1 MKRYSISHIL
11 FGLLTITMVVIP
23 FCANA
28 EARGGEYVFRQFS
41 PQGGFYYDGVKSIR
55 QDGDQLIWA
64 VMDND
69 VYRLD
74 GYTYKRYYPQFKE
87 LGLAGEWEFRNLA
100 TNSHGELF
108 VSTNNGIFR
117 YNKLSD
123 RFELHIDSAV
133 QFLYFD
139 GLDNM
144 WVRQSDGTLC
154 TWNEQD
160 QEWTVPLRDGKPFKG
175 FFSLTSHNQELYI
188 SNTYGKIFRY
198 DYAEN
203 SLNLLFSFND
213 NNYLIQKIVISG
225 KYIWALVRDRGLYKI
240 GLVNSEVVDRIDFF
254 SYENRK
260 YKTDTKT
267 FVIDNNNMIW
277 LGAQQGMFI
286 IDPQSKEYTL
296 YRHNPNDALSLVNNS
311 VWEIAKDSQNNL
323 WIGTFGG
330 GLSYV
335 DINERAKFKTY
346 LPLHNGL
353 NYNVVSGF
361 AENDKTVWVATEG
374 AGINVIDKATG
385 RFSYLG
391 MQPNMTM
398 DAYTQQASGARA
410 ANSLSSN
417 NIKSIVVD
425 EDQSL
430 WIATFKGGLN
440 HYNQLTQKVECF
452 LSNTKDKNSL
462 RYNDMRKIVLEPGL
476 GLWVAY
482 QAEETAISFFDL
494 KTRNFTHYK
503 IDNKNQYI
511 FDIYRQNGEKL
522 WILTHESLYLFNTKS
537 KETQTISLPQ
547 GQNLNGQS
555 MCSDSDQNLWIGTV
569 GNGLLR
575 YDHSKGSFT
584 SINEILKFN
593 VSTIFS
599 ISTDQAGDLWLGTD
613 NGLFKYDVSEN
624 RFFYFSGKDGVQG
637 RVFSPL
643 ASMQGKNGKLY
654 IGGTNGFT
662 VVNTEEIV
670 INTFKPRVTI
680 TDFLIDNT
688 VVDPSTIGLQS
699 AENTN
704 KYTIDLSSDQ
714 SNFGFRFTSNS
725 YLSPEKNRFRYRL
738 RGLDD
743 RWVEV
748 DASQRV
754 VQYYKI
760 PAGRYTFEVMATNN
774 DSEWA
779 EVITTVDITCRPPFM
794 LSIWAF
800 MIYAI
805 ILSCVGY
812 LIFRYYMQ
820 HKKLRMQIYL
830 DGLEGENKEK
840 IHQSQLRF
848 FTNISHDFRTP
859 LSLILAAVERMRQEG
874 LKDYYY
880 RILNGN
886 AQRLLNL
893 VNELM
898 DFRTVENGKMD
909 LKVQKV
915 DLRRFIEDISASFT
929 DFAAEHSIDLIIAY
943 DPKLEKTYIIDPKVV
958 EKIVVNLV
966 NNALKYTQNGGNVKV
981 EIYAQSDNFRSKYTN
996 NFTVK
1001 SDTALEKSFAIV
1013 VSDNGVGISKESIGS
1028 VFERFYKVKTNNTKA
1043 HLGTGVGLALVKSLV
1058 VLHKGEIS
1066 IHSEREVGT
1075 DMVVSLSAL
1084 GSAYRD
1090 VEFLA
1095 DDFQTAHDEKGSINI
1110 EKEPSQMVD
1119 DHLSGLMSSVKKRIL
1134 LAEDNDDLRGLIAG
1148 FLSQNYDVEQ
1158 ASDGVQAS
1166 QILAR
1171 TEIDLILSDIMMPCK
1186 DGVELCEEVKHNIA
1200 TSHIPFVMLT
1210 AKIGQ
1215 QHQLEGAS
1223 SGADLYLE
1231 KPIDLN
1237 LLLVSLHNIFSHQQS
1252 IKAHYAKN
1260 YYAESSELATNDAD
1274 SKFLHKFISYIDAN
1288 IDKMDL
1294 DVSTIASEFGMSR
1307 SKLYTKIKAL
1317 TDKSIVEFILNY
1329 KLRLVAK
1336 LIIENNISIVEAM
1349 DHIGIESQ
1357 SYFTRV
1363 FKKEFGLT
1371 PAAFAAEHKKSRTN
1385 H

>member
-1 MKRYSISHIL
+1 MALVPLY
-11 FGLLTITMVVIP
+11 
-23 FCANA
+23 AN
-28 EARGGEYVFRQFS
+28 GESKDQQYVFRQFS
-41 PQGGFYYDGVKSIR
+41 PQGGFYYDGIKSIR

-64 VMDND
+64 IMDND
-69 VYRLD
+69 IYRLD
-74 GYTYKRYYPQFKE
+74 GYTYKRYYPEFKN
-87 LGLAGEWEFRNLA
+87 LKISGQWEFRNMS
-100 TNSHGELF
+100 TNSRGELF
-108 VSTNNGIFR
+108 LSTNNGVFR
-117 YNKLSD
+117 YDKLSD
-123 RFELHIDSAV
+123 RFEKHIEPAV
-133 QFLYFD
+133 QYIYFD
-139 GLDNM
+139 GRDNM
-144 WVRQSDGTLC
+144 WARQNDGTLSM
-154 TWNEQD
+154 WNEQSG
-160 QEWTVPLRDGKPFKG
+160 EWIIPLRDGKPFKG
-175 FFSLTSHNQELYI
+175 LFSLTSHKDELYL

-198 DYAEN
+198 DYN
-203 SLNLLFSFND
+203 DNTLNLLFSFND
-213 NNYLIQKIVISG
+213 NNYVIQKIVLSG
-225 KYIWALVRDRGLYKI
+225 KYIWALVRERGLYKI
-240 GLVNSEVVDRIDFF
+240 GLVNSEVVDKIDFF
-254 SYENRK
+254 SYENRQ
-260 YKTDTKT
+260 YKIDTKT
-267 FVIDNNNMIW
+267 FAIDNNNMIW
-277 LGAQQGMFI
+277 LGTQQGMLV
-286 IDPQSKEYTL
+286 IDPQSKDYKL
-296 YRHNPNDALSLVNNS
+296 YRHDPNDQLSLVNNS
-311 VWEIAKDSQNNL
+311 VWEIAQDSQGDL

-335 DINERAKFKTY
+335 DISERTKFKTY
-346 LPLHNGL
+346 FPQHDGL

-361 AENDKTVWVATEG
+361 AEDDKTIWIATEG
-374 AGINVIDKATG
+374 AGINSMDKATG
-385 RFSYLG
+385 KFSYLG
-391 MQPNMTM
+391 MDPNKTLAYKDQVKQPVSTNFI
-398 DAYTQQASGARA
+398 
-410 ANSLSSN
+410 SSN
-417 NIKSIVVD
+417 NIKSIVVG

-430 WIATFKGGLN
+430 WIATFRGGLN
-440 HYNQLTQKVECF
+440 NYNQRTRRVENYIA
-452 LSNTKDKNSL
+452 SPGNKNSL
-462 RYNDMRKIVLEPGL
+462 LYNDMRKIVLEPGR
-476 GLWVAY
+476 GLWIAY
-482 QAEETAISFFDL
+482 QAERSVISFLDFQ
-494 KTRNFTHYK
+494 TRNFTHHE
-503 IDNKNQYI
+503 IDNKNVYI

-522 WILTHESLYLFNTKS
+522 WVLTHENIYLLNTKS
-537 KETQTISLPQ
+537 KKVETVRLPDSQ
-547 GQNLNGQS
+547 SLNGQCL
-555 MCSDSDQNLWIGTV
+555 CSDSDQNLWIGTV
-569 GNGLLR
+569 GNGLIR

-584 SINEILKFN
+584 AITEILKFN
-593 VSTIFS
+593 ISAIFS
-599 ISTDQAGDLWLGTD
+599 ISTDEGGDLWLGTD
-613 NGLFKYDVSEN
+613 NGLFKYDVAED
-624 RFFYFSGKDGVQG
+624 RFFYFGSQDGVQG

-643 ASMQGKNGKLY
+643 ASMQGLNGKLY
-654 IGGTNGFT
+654 LGGTNGFT
-662 VVNTEEIV
+662 VVNTNAITP
-670 INTFKPRVTI
+670 NTFKPRVTI

-688 VVDPSTIGLQS
+688 VVDPSIIGLDRVD
-699 AENTN
+699 NTN
-704 KYTIDLSSDQ
+704 NYTIELSSDQ

-748 DASQRV
+748 DASQRMV
-754 VQYYKI
+754 EYYKI
-760 PAGRYTFEVMATNN
+760 PAGKYIFEVMASNN
-774 DSEWA
+774 DSEWGDT
-779 EVITTVDITCRPPFM
+779 ITTVKITCYPPFL

-800 MIYAI
+800 VIYAL
-805 ILSCVGY
+805 ILSCIGY
-812 LIFRYYMQ
+812 VVYRYYMQ

-909 LKVQKV
+909 LKVQRV

-929 DFAAEHSIDLIIAY
+929 DFAAEHSIDLIIDY
-943 DPKLEKTYIIDPKVV
+943 DPKLETTYIIDPTVV

-966 NNALKYTQNGGNVKV
+966 NNALKYTEDGGKV
-981 EIYAQSDNFRSKYTN
+981 RVGIYAESNEFRSKYAN

-1001 SDTALEKSFAIV
+1001 SGTILDKSFAIV

-1028 VFERFYKVKTNNTKA
+1028 IFERFYKVKTNNTKA

-1058 VLHKGEIS
+1058 LLHKGEIS

-1075 DMVVSLSAL
+1075 DMVVSLSTS
-1084 GSAYRD
+1084 GSVYQD

-1095 DDFQTAHDEKGSINI
+1095 DDFKSANEDKGSFNTD
-1110 EKEPSQMVD
+1110 KEPSDIVD
-1119 DHLSGLMSSVKKRIL
+1119 EHLSGLMSSVKKRIL
-1134 LAEDNDDLRGLIAG
+1134 LAEDNNDLRGLIAG
-1148 FLSQNYDVEQ
+1148 FLSEHYDVEQ
-1158 ASDGVQAS
+1158 ASDGIEAS
-1166 QILAR
+1166 QILSR
-1171 TEIDLILSDIMMPCK
+1171 TEIDLILSDIMMPGK
-1186 DGVELCEEVKHNIA
+1186 DGVELCEEVKRNVM

-1237 LLLVSLHNIFSHQQS
+1237 LLLVSLRNIFQYQQN

-1329 KLRLVAK
+1329 KLRLAAK
-1336 LIIENNISIVEAM
+1336 LIIENDISIVEAM